1 LPLDDAHQVRPGRPT
16 IGGAFRTRLL
26 WLLIRTLPNET
37 LQTFR
42 GARRWALLDW
52 ALRRGELQALGGMVP
67 RLRLSAAHF
76 DYAGV
81 IAYPLLMGSHEPM
94 VQEALRRT
102 VWPGGVV
109 LDLGA
114 SVGPFSMLAA
124 WLVGPQG
131 RVISIEPQSEYVQ
144 AIKANAAANGFHNI
158 QVIHAAVGSRRGDL
172 DVVITA
178 EPMWTLMSSVGDHAL
193 QTARE
198 RVGVVAIDDL
208 IAAGEIPVP
217 DVIKIDVEGSEIDVL
232 KGMSQLLSGERPIII
247 AEMHDK
253 NAEFCRMMSGY
264 HYDTTN
270 LDGPEPV
277 EEAGPSVHVLCSPQT
292 LRSDGP

>member
-1 LPLDDAHQVRPGRPT
+1 
-16 IGGAFRTRLL
+16 
-26 WLLIRTLPNET
+26 
-37 LQTFR
+37 
-42 GARRWALLDW
+42 
-52 ALRRGELQALGGMVP
+52 MVP

-114 SVGPFSMLAA
+114 SVGPFSLLAA

-131 RVISIEPQSEYVQ
+131 HVISVEPQREYVQ
-144 AIKANAAANGFHNI
+144 AINANAEMNGFRNI
-158 QVIHAAVGSRRGDL
+158 RVLHAAAGSHRGDM
-172 DVVITA
+172 DVVITS
-178 EPMWTLMSSVGDHAL
+178 EPMWTLMSSVGSHKL

-198 RVGVVAIDDL
+198 RVNVLAIDDL
-208 IAAGEIPVP
+208 VTAGEIPVP

-232 KGMSQLLSGERPIII
+232 NGMSQLLSRERPIII

-253 NAEFCRMMSGY
+253 NAEFCQVMADYR
-264 HYDTTN
+264 YDTTN
-270 LDGPEPV
+270 LDGPERV
-277 EEAGPSVHVLCSPQT
+277 QDAGPSVHVLCSPRT
-292 LRSDGP
+292 